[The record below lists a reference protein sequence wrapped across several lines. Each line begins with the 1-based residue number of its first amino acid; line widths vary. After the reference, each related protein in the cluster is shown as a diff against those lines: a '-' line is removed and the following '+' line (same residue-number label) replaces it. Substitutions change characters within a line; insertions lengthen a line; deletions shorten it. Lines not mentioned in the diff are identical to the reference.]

1 MRNWMIACACALAW
15 GGVAGC
21 SGNSAA
27 GPADPGTDGPSDPAP
42 GGGTPAE
49 EAFDNAHGD
58 AEAALAAARA
68 AQDADGGTPAE
79 EQDLDRWS
87 ARAGAARAAG
97 FPEVHAVRRIRSNA
111 AGTGDNPNILKV
123 TTHPAVPYEA
133 GKVLISEGEAASG
146 DMLPMWGFGSDRI
159 WSNSLRFTPNYN
171 RGVPYDNTVLDGY
184 VFLAALR
191 ITPAG
196 LVMEIGGRGA
206 DGMDLR
212 RVVGIAPPAGV
223 GPSDVYY
230 ANDPPAADPHG
241 WDLILTFGEPAS
253 SPEGNGEAYWAA
265 RLMPDPGQIAAG
277 ADADTRA
284 KFLVG
289 GRPYHIGT
297 YKLWL
302 SNHAGA
308 ETNLEP
314 ADGGS
319 YPDDDENTFLK
330 YAAYGIMIFESSDR
344 FVRST
349 GSTGIA
355 WREIRDRV
363 SHFHVGYD
371 AFEDEDGKRTTN
383 IGEAVKDG
391 KFAGFTIALE
401 IAPFPHGASNR
412 ATGIDMRAARR
423 LRGDVELTATI
434 SGTAADNSIA
444 GMIRNL
450 EVWDSGDWKDYASI
464 PGDITLAS
472 ASIGADGHYVGTIER
487 VPGFDTLDVDSLYG
501 HATGSPGHGGSGR
514 YFGALYGPAASLET
528 AGVWH
533 LAGTSQGAGALGKA
547 VVGSFGAKLPP
558 SE

>member
-1 MRNWMIACACALAW
+1 M
-15 GGVAGC
+15 
-21 SGNSAA
+21 
-27 GPADPGTDGPSDPAP
+27 
-42 GGGTPAE
+42 
-49 EAFDNAHGD
+49 
-58 AEAALAAARA
+58 
-68 AQDADGGTPAE
+68 
-79 EQDLDRWS
+79 
-87 ARAGAARAAG
+87 
-97 FPEVHAVRRIRSNA
+97 RRIRSNA

-159 WSNSLRFTPNYN
+159 WSNTLRFTPNYN

-196 LVMEIGGRGA
+196 LVMEIGGRGS

-319 YPDDDENTFLK
+319 YPDQ
-330 YAAYGIMIFESSDR
+330 R
-344 FVRST
+344 FVDGHFDFDV
-349 GSTGIA
+349 GSGAFAEKLRNPRQFVGIQLLRRNDSGPRHA
-355 WREIRDRV
+355 LPGGDQLVHPRQHGRKREQPPLGG
-363 SHFHVGYD
+363 HQ
-371 AFEDEDGKRTTN
+371 GKR
-383 IGEAVKDG
+383 VRQ
-391 KFAGFTIALE
+391 
-401 IAPFPHGASNR
+401 HGAQ
-412 ATGIDMRAARR
+412 AHPGGD
-423 LRGDVELTATI
+423 RG
-434 SGTAADNSIA
+434 
-444 GMIRNL
+444 
-450 EVWDSGDWKDYASI
+450 
-464 PGDITLAS
+464 
-472 ASIGADGHYVGTIER
+472 HR
-487 VPGFDTLDVDSLYG
+487 V
-501 HATGSPGHGGSGR
+501 R
-514 YFGALYGPAASLET
+514 
-528 AGVWH
+528 H
-533 LAGTSQGAGALGKA
+533 L
-547 VVGSFGAKLPP
+547 LP
-558 SE
+558 